1 MIATAI
7 VVTESIETR
16 GSEREL
22 IVISNMTTIVMTA
35 ITIGYSIKISKSNF
49 NPKTYSDSR
58 NRNCVIFANRSLC
71 KNIAKASMF

>member
-22 IVISNMTTIVMTA
+22 IVTSNMTTIVMTA
-35 ITIGYSIKISKSNF
+35 IAISYSIKISKSNC
-49 NPKTYSDSR
+49 NSKT
-58 NRNCVIFANRSLC
+58 
-71 KNIAKASMF
+71 